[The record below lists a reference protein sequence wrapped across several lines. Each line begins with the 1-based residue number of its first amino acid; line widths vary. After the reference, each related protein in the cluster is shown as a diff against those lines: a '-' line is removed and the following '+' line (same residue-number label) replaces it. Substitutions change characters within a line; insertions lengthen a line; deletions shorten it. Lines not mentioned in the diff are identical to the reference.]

1 MIAQIP
7 LPLPTSSRLGRAD
20 FIVGPGN
27 RAAVTFIDS
36 WPDWT
41 APAAVLYGPSG
52 SGKSHLAGV
61 WAERAKAEI
70 KPASELAS
78 ATPGTPL
85 VIENIDAAPL
95 SHEAETVLFALLER
109 GQKMLITA
117 HEPPALWKPAI
128 PDLRSRFDALLAFPL
143 WAPDDALL
151 EGLARKLFA
160 DRQLAVPDAVIAQM
174 IRYLER
180 SPGALRDFVAKADA
194 AALAAKKPV
203 TTALI
208 RDLLNQD

>member
-27 RAAVTFIDS
+27 SAAVTLIDS

-61 WAERAKAEI
+61 WAERAKAEV

-78 ATPGTPL
+78 VAPDVPL

-117 HEPPALWKPAI
+117 HEPPAMWKPNV
-128 PDLRSRFDALLAFPL
+128 PDLRGTMRCWRFRCGRRTTRCSKAWRASCSPTASSRCPM
-143 WAPDDALL
+143 
-151 EGLARKLFA
+151 R
-160 DRQLAVPDAVIAQM
+160 
-174 IRYLER
+174 
-180 SPGALRDFVAKADA
+180 
-194 AALAAKKPV
+194 
-203 TTALI
+203 
-208 RDLLNQD
+208 